1 MKKITKICLL
11 FFSTLLLQN
20 CEEPEFSFNGVNNLD
35 LEFADQIFQSA
46 NFGAATSGNFI
57 GLITDEDGNSLPGVQ
72 ITISNVVTTT
82 DRNGVFIMN
91 NANVFEN
98 FAYIKAQKMGY
109 MDGSRVVI
117 PKESGTNHI
126 QIALFKK
133 EVTAVINTLGP
144 SEVSLPNGAKV
155 SFNGKFFRAD
165 GSEYNGQVDVVLN
178 YIVPN
183 RSNTFTAM
191 PGSLFA
197 QTASNSARSLETY
210 GMMSVNLFSN
220 DGEPLNINEEN
231 PAIIEFPV
239 DYFQSDIAPDT
250 IDLWYFDEEVGYWK
264 EEGQA
269 TKEGDK
275 YIAEVTHFTWWNC
288 DIPFVSVNLCFSLSP
303 TNVQAQLLYLVI
315 IKKSSSNQNIFSGIV
330 STNGFECGSI
340 PADEEIEV
348 YIFNNEDSC
357 NFSLVYQEVLGG
369 YSNDTVLDFN
379 FTDSTITTNTAINTT
394 INGTVTSCNGNPLVN
409 GYMYIDNLN
418 VIPITDGIINVS
430 IQNCQVST
438 VNLQIFDFLAN
449 EWTIIRDVNLNG
461 GTIDVGALS
470 TCDNT
475 GGIYNGDV
483 ILSSQQ
489 EVDDFGAFEHQIVN
503 GDLTIADGQ
512 PSDITN
518 LSALSTI
525 KIVVEDLN
533 IYSNQNLVNLQG
545 LNNIETTSR
554 LNISYSSLT
563 SLEGL
568 QGLLNTRA
576 ITLNNNN
583 SLESISGL
591 ENLSELDHLLIKDNP
606 LITTL
611 LGLEQLTAI
620 DYIWIYNNDGLLN
633 LNGLENVVSVIQNA
647 SFPAIFIGLRPT
659 DIPSD
664 NIPSPNPNLSDFCAL
679 QNLLIIGNGISA
691 EILIENNAYNP
702 SINDIIN
709 GNCSL

>member
-1 MKKITKICLL
+1 MKKRTKLILL
-11 FFSTLLLQN
+11 FLITLLFQN
-20 CEEPEFSFNGVNNLD
+20 CQKPELNFNGSSNLD
-35 LEFADQIFQSA
+35 LELEDQIFQSE
-46 NFGAATSGNFI
+46 NFGAATTGNFI
-57 GLITDEDGNSLPGVQ
+57 GSITDEHGNSLSDVQ
-72 ITISNVVTTT
+72 ITIGNVVTTT

-109 MDGSRVVI
+109 IDGSRVVI
-117 PKESGTNHI
+117 PKENGTNHI

-155 SFNGKFFRAD
+155 SFNGKFFKAD

-178 YIVPN
+178 YIAPN

-197 QTASNSARSLETY
+197 QTTSNNARSLETY
-210 GMMSVNLFSN
+210 GMISVVLFSS
-220 DGEPLNINEEN
+220 DGQVLNVDEEN

-239 DYFQSDIAPDT
+239 DYFQRDIAPDT
-250 IDLWYFDEEVGYWK
+250 ITLWYFDEEVGYWK

-269 TKEGDK
+269 TREGDK

-288 DIPFVSVNLCFSLSP
+288 DIPFDSVNLCFSLSP
-303 TNVQAQLLYLVI
+303 TNVQAELLYLVV
-315 IKKSSSNQNIFSGIV
+315 IKRSSSNQNIFSGIV
-330 STNGFECGSI
+330 STNGVECGSI

-348 YIFNNEDSC
+348 YIFNTEDSC
-357 NFSLVYQEVLGG
+357 NFSLVHQEVLGG
-369 YSNDTVLDFN
+369 YSNDTGLDFN
-379 FTDSTITTNTAINTT
+379 FIDTTITTNTAVNTT
-394 INGTVTSCNGNPLVN
+394 INGTVTSCNGNPLGS

-483 ILSSQQ
+483 VLSSQQ
-489 EVDDFGAFEHQIVN
+489 EVDDFGAFEHQVIN
-503 GDLTIADGQ
+503 GSLTIADGQ
-512 PSDITN
+512 PSDITS

-525 KIVVEDLN
+525 KIVIKDLN
-533 IYSNQNLVNLQG
+533 IYNSQNLVNLQG
-545 LNNIETTSR
+545 LNNIETADR
-554 LNISYSSLT
+554 LNILYSSLT

-568 QGLLNTRA
+568 EGLVSTRV
-576 ITLNNNN
+576 ITLSNNN
-583 SLESISGL
+583 SLESISSL
-591 ENLSELDHLLIKDNP
+591 ENLSELNQLFVHDNL

-611 LGLEQLTAI
+611 VGLEQITAI

-633 LNGLENVVSVIQNA
+633 LNGLDNVVSVIQNA

-659 DIPSD
+659 DTPSH

-679 QNLLIIGNGISA
+679 QNLLVNGNGVAA
-691 EILIENNAYNP
+691 EIFIANNAYNP
-702 SINDIIN
+702 SVSDIIA
-709 GNCSL
+709 GNCN

>member
-1 MKKITKICLL
+1 MKKRTKLILL
-11 FFSTLLLQN
+11 FLITLLFQN
-20 CEEPEFSFNGVNNLD
+20 CQKPELNFNGSSNLS
-35 LEFADQIFQSA
+35 LELEDQIFQSEQ
-46 NFGAATSGNFI
+46 FGAATTGNFI
-57 GLITDEDGNSLPGVQ
+57 GSITDERGNSLSDVQ
-72 ITISNVVTTT
+72 ITIGNVVTTT

-117 PKESGTNHI
+117 PKENGVNHI

-155 SFNGKFFRAD
+155 SFNGKFFKAD

-239 DYFQSDIAPDT
+239 DYFQRDIAPDT

-269 TKEGDK
+269 TREGDK

-288 DIPFVSVNLCFSLSP
+288 DIPFDSVNLCFSLSP
-303 TNVQAQLLYLVI
+303 TNVQAELLYLVV
-315 IKKSSSNQNIFSGIV
+315 IKRSSSNQNIFSGIV

-369 YSNDTVLDFN
+369 YSNDTALDFN
-379 FTDSTITTNTAINTT
+379 FTDTTITTNTAVNTT
-394 INGTVTSCNGNPLVN
+394 INGTVTSCNGNPLTS

-430 IQNCQVST
+430 IQNCQVNT

-475 GGIYNGDV
+475 GGIYNGDAV
-483 ILSSQQ
+483 LSSQQ
-489 EVDDFGAFEHQIVN
+489 EVDDFGAFEHQVVN
-503 GDLTIADGQ
+503 GSLTISDGQ

-533 IYSNQNLVNLQG
+533 IYSSQNLVNLQG
-545 LNNIETTSR
+545 LNNIETTGR

-568 QGLLNTRA
+568 EGLVSTRV
-576 ITLNNNN
+576 ITLSNNN
-583 SLESISGL
+583 SLESISSL
-591 ENLSELDHLLIKDNP
+591 ENLSELSQLFVHDNL

-611 LGLEQLTAI
+611 VGLEQITAI
-620 DYIWIYNNDGLLN
+620 DYIWIYNNDGLLD
-633 LNGLENVVSVIQNA
+633 LNGLDNVVSVSQNA
-647 SFPAIFIGLRPT
+647 IFPAIFIGLRPT
-659 DIPSD
+659 DIPSH

-679 QNLLIIGNGISA
+679 QNLLVNGNGVAA
-691 EILIENNAYNP
+691 EIFIANNAYNP
-702 SINDIIN
+702 SVSDIIA
-709 GNCSL
+709 GNCN